1 MCVSD
6 AHPKGANDWYR
17 LVRKHHGFF
26 GVDADGEV
34 VDGVAHL
41 DATFSPYAPP
51 PVATFAA
58 VNARMLERAERPGE
72 VRTRWRVGEPYDDR
86 AAMAVR
92 LTGRGIAAMPDT
104 PASRDAALTDAGLEV
119 VPASATS
126 EVGPERAPLLAGLA
140 SAVLLLVAG
149 IRVATLDVSPVVT
162 VLLGLVVLALSC
174 AGVVLS
180 GRLTAAV
187 TRRQVVASTE
197 RPSLA
202 QVASALADGL
212 QQSGLTQRGS
222 DALELEVTADGEHRI
237 LLGGVTEE
245 DSAVFA
251 TALEA
256 VAPIGSPRYVISR
269 YVTDPPESPTW
280 VLPTKGAMERARRG
294 FRPTGEAWHGVPS
307 VVGANADRVR
317 AFTAGWRRW
326 VGGGRALYT
335 GSPEGA
341 GVLAAQAGTDPF
353 DVTTVM
359 RRQWE

>member
-1 MCVSD
+1 M
-6 AHPKGANDWYR
+6 
-17 LVRKHHGFF
+17 
-26 GVDADGEV
+26 
-34 VDGVAHL
+34 
-41 DATFSPYAPP
+41 
-51 PVATFAA
+51 
-58 VNARMLERAERPGE
+58 
-72 VRTRWRVGEPYDDR
+72 
-86 AAMAVR
+86 
-92 LTGRGIAAMPDT
+92 
-104 PASRDAALTDAGLEV
+104 
-119 VPASATS
+119 
-126 EVGPERAPLLAGLA
+126 
-140 SAVLLLVAG
+140 
-149 IRVATLDVSPVVT
+149 
-162 VLLGLVVLALSC
+162 
-174 AGVVLS
+174 LS

-187 TRRQVVASTE
+187 TRRQAVDSAV

-212 QQSGLTQRGS
+212 HQAGLTQRGS
-222 DALELEVTADGEHRI
+222 DALELEVTADGEHRV
-237 LLGGVTEE
+237 LLGGVSEE

-251 TALEA
+251 TALEEL

-294 FRPTGEAWHGVPS
+294 FRPTGEAWHGVPT

-317 AFTAGWRRW
+317 AFSAGWRRW

-341 GVLAAQAGTDPF
+341 GVLAAQAGSDPF